1 MNTYALK
8 NIGKKPVSKNDLI
21 DVLLIDA
28 LSPLVWYNLGDIFAR
43 EKNYE
48 DSMYGFLICALMNR
62 TDTEAWFN
70 SFITAWN
77 SNNLHLIEPIIQVG
91 YRFNKE
97 KYITLIYDFLDDLPT
112 MPDNTLI
119 SDLYDFIESI
129 TNKENKNNNGKPTVR
144 IFDNE
149 KFQNIEDLVKET

>member
-1 MNTYALK
+1 MQKIFKK
-8 NIGKKPVSKNDLI
+8 NRENPVSKNDLI
-21 DVLLIDA
+21 KVLSIDA
-28 LSPLVWYNLGDIFAR
+28 LSPLVWYNLGNIFAK
-43 EKNYE
+43 EENYE
-48 DSMYGFLICALMNR
+48 DAMYGFLICALMNR

-77 SNNLHLIEPIIQVG
+77 SNNLHLVEPIIQVG

-97 KYITLIYDFLDDLPT
+97 KYIALIYDFLDGLPT
-112 MPDNTLI
+112 MPNDTLI
-119 SDLYDFIESI
+119 SGLYDFIESI